1 MRSDSSAS
9 GERTAAPRPAPPRGE
24 RAWSARVLWAGGL
37 GNVLEWY
44 DFGLYGLLAPVL
56 ASLFFP
62 NQNRLIALL
71 DVYGGFAAGF
81 AMRPIGAAVLG
92 RVGDRIG
99 RRSVLVLSVVLMGA
113 ATVALGAL
121 PSYASWGLWAP
132 VLLVAIRLL
141 QGFSVGGEFVG
152 SVTYLVEQAP
162 PGRRGL
168 AGSTANFGATAGLL
182 LAAGAAAGAAS
193 WAGAARLAAGVWRW
207 PFLFGGVIALAAYLL
222 RRHLPEREVA
232 PAAPRRRSPLGQALR
247 EAPRLMLLVTLF
259 TSGYGIADYLTMV
272 FLPTFAHEFG
282 RVSIAAALR
291 ANTAGQA
298 LALFVVPV
306 AGWLSD
312 RVARRRTILAV
323 AFFAEAAIAWSAFAW
338 ARQGAGEFYL
348 AQLAFAGLLA
358 LIMGAGPAML
368 AEQFPPDYRVTGH
381 AVAFNIGI
389 GIAGGSA
396 PLVAVALIRA
406 AAAPM
411 AAAAY
416 LAGAALLAA
425 ITALLLRDRSRE
437 PAI

>member
-62 NQNRLIALL
+62 NQSRLVALL

-121 PSYASWGLWAP
+121 PAYASWG
-132 VLLVAIRLL
+132 
-141 QGFSVGGEFVG
+141 
-152 SVTYLVEQAP
+152 
-162 PGRRGL
+162 
-168 AGSTANFGATAGLL
+168 
-182 LAAGAAAGAAS
+182 
-193 WAGAARLAAGVWRW
+193 GAARLAAGVWRW

-232 PAAPRRRSPLGQALR
+232 PAPPRRRSPLGQALR

-312 RVARRRTILAV
+312 RVARRRTILAA

-338 ARQGAGEFYL
+338 ARQGPGGFYL

-389 GIAGGSA
+389 GVAGGSA

-425 ITALLLRDRSRE
+425 ITALLLRDRSRQ